1 MPTNL
6 TTTYLLPAIFLNP
19 VLFLHSLNTIL
30 SRVLPPV
37 LAATTPNA
45 QPYCDLGPSPTA
57 PHLDMHVSDNL
68 CWSYTVFMVLAQLLA
83 FGRVSQKRQT
93 VRDKKEAQRVRRE
106 ETQEANVGHE
116 MNGATLLNGA
126 PKLNRTPKE
135 NDMADM
141 NGIRITEQL
150 NGATGLDR
158 DETDD
163 SDKTEETTE
172 EEEMML

>member
-1 MPTNL
+1 M
-6 TTTYLLPAIFLNP
+6 
-19 VLFLHSLNTIL
+19 
-30 SRVLPPV
+30 
-37 LAATTPNA
+37 
-45 QPYCDLGPSPTA
+45 
-57 PHLDMHVSDNL
+57 
-68 CWSYTVFMVLAQLLA
+68 FMVLAQLLA